1 MHFVYSWYLAF
12 WISSQSKSLIID
24 SIPSL
29 HFFGAILFFVCLVF
43 IWQNVKGIQVR
54 FVNGFDLQKLPHNIY
69 VSLFQRKTEFWR
81 FLVLFSRSEMCIN
94 YEPRSVFPTQCT
106 LTSTSNGNYF
116 PKCWMYLIEL
126 FAIILLDIN
135 FGFLFI
141 VEKRQSSS
149 VIKISPPYRIL
160 GGFQVCFGPSLR

>member
-1 MHFVYSWYLAF
+1 MLCFRHFKTNPLFNVLLHIMYVKEVSRSMHFVYSWYLAF

-54 FVNGFDLQKLPHNIY
+54 FMNGLDLQRMPHNIY

-94 YEPRSVFPTQCT
+94 YEPD
-106 LTSTSNGNYF
+106 
-116 PKCWMYLIEL
+116 KC
-126 FAIILLDIN
+126 
-135 FGFLFI
+135 
-141 VEKRQSSS
+141 
-149 VIKISPPYRIL
+149 
-160 GGFQVCFGPSLR
+160 SLHNAH